1 MTDELTSALVDLR
14 EDDALATV
22 DRLLT
27 EGADPIRILEDCKR
41 AMDVIGE
48 RFACGEA
55 FIPELVMA
63 GEIMRT
69 IAAKLKPY
77 LSGVPAGPKVGMVVI
92 GTVKGDI
99 HDIGKDI
106 VVTMLDIAG
115 FAVVDL
121 GVDVPA
127 ERFVQAVRERR
138 PQIVGLSGLLTVA
151 IEAMKSTIA
160 EIDAAGVR
168 NGVRIMVGGAPITE
182 QVRSYAGAD
191 GWGKDAVEAVELARQ
206 WVGDDGHVR

>member
-99 HDIGKDI
+99 HSMGKNI
-106 VVTMLDIAG
+106 LGVLLRCEG
-115 FAVVDL
+115 FA
-121 GVDVPA
+121 
-127 ERFVQAVRERR
+127 
-138 PQIVGLSGLLTVA
+138 S
-151 IEAMKSTIA
+151 SHC
-160 EIDAAGVR
+160 AA
-168 NGVRIMVGGAPITE
+168 
-182 QVRSYAGAD
+182 
-191 GWGKDAVEAVELARQ
+191 AR
-206 WVGDDGHVR
+206 

>member
-1 MTDELTSALVDLR
+1 VTDELTSALVDLR
-14 EDDALATV
+14 EDDALAIV
-22 DRLLT
+22 DRLLDQ
-27 EGADPIRILEDCKR
+27 GADPVGILDDCKR

-63 GEIMRT
+63 GEIMQA
-69 IAAKLKPY
+69 IAAKLRPY
-77 LSGVPAGPKVGMVVI
+77 LSGQAAESKVGVIVI

-106 VVTMLDIAG
+106 VVTMLNIAG
-115 FAVVDL
+115 FDVIDL

-127 ERFVQAVRERR
+127 EKFVETIRERH
-138 PQIVGLSGLLTVA
+138 PQVVGMSGLLTVA
-151 IEAMKSTIA
+151 IEAMKHTVA
-160 EIDAAGVR
+160 EIDAAGIH
-168 NGVRIMVGGAPITE
+168 NGLKIMVGGAPITE
-182 QVRSYAGAD
+182 QVRGYTGAD

-206 WVGDDGHVR
+206 WVGDDSHVR

>member
-1 MTDELTSALVDLR
+1 VTDELTSALVDLR